1 MLPEGSL
8 QSAKAPV
15 GIAVPFGVE
24 SPSVRRF
31 PAATI
36 AATLSLW
43 VAAAEAQTG
52 RPTATAVAIGEG
64 PVLDGAVLDDAVWQ
78 AIEPAS
84 GLTQTRPYAG
94 EPGTERTE
102 VRFAFT
108 EDILFVSVVCHDR
121 EPDGIVISDSRR
133 DAPLNETDSFQVILD
148 TFRDGRNGFVFG
160 TNPAGIE
167 YDGQVV
173 GGGSGVFS
181 GMGGSSRFRGGSST
195 GFNLNWDGA
204 WNVTTQI
211 GDFGWSAELAIPFR
225 TLRYP
230 SADVQ
235 TWGLNF
241 QRNIAR
247 HREVSFWSELDRN
260 HELDRLTDAGSL
272 QGVEPPPQRNL
283 KLIPYAIGSSRELP
297 EADSG
302 DESDSD
308 IGLDL
313 KYSVTPSLTLDL
325 TYNTDFAQVEVDE
338 QQVNLDRFNL
348 FFPEKRPFFLENA
361 GLFTVGAR
369 SGGSRASARVDLFF
383 SRRIGIGPGG
393 ELVPIDYGGRLSG
406 KAGRFNVGLLHMQ
419 TATVGGLHGNNYAVA
434 RLNRELGERSSIGGM
449 FVSREGVGSLAP
461 ENDTNRAYAIDGK
474 WGIGEHHT
482 IESYVAQTDTP
493 GLDGDDSSMLVSYN
507 LGKPEW
513 RGSVSYAEARE
524 NFNPEV
530 GFMSR
535 TNYRNFSAF
544 GMRTMRPKALAG
556 LHEIRPH
563 ASYSGIWDFDDYKE
577 TQYIHVDTHWEWRN
591 GFEIHTGV
599 NFTEE
604 GVQEAFEVVDGFS
617 IAAGRYSHHEFQ
629 TVVQTN
635 QAKPL
640 SISIR
645 NVTGGFFG
653 GDLSTTSLTLLARR
667 GERLT
672 SELIWDHNDAKV
684 PSGKFQV
691 NLGRLRLS
699 YSITPRMLVQA
710 LAQYNDQSDNVSANL
725 RFSWLQDANT
735 GLFVVYNE
743 IDELGARLLYERPD
757 RTVIVKYSRLVD
769 IFR

>member
-1 MLPEGSL
+1 M
-8 QSAKAPV
+8 
-15 GIAVPFGVE
+15 
-24 SPSVRRF
+24 RRI
-31 PAATI
+31 PAAAR
-36 AATLSLW
+36 AAILPLALST
-43 VAAAEAQTG
+43 AASEAQTG
-52 RPTATAVAIGEG
+52 RPSARPSATAVAIGEV
-64 PVLDGAVLDDAVWQ
+64 PALDGAVLDDPVWQ
-78 AIEPAS
+78 VIEPAS

-102 VRFAFT
+102 VRIAYT
-108 EDILFVSVVCHDR
+108 EDTLFVAVVCHDR
-121 EPDGIVISDSRR
+121 EPDGIVVSDSRR
-133 DAPLNETDSFQVILD
+133 DAPLDETDSFQVIFD
-148 TFRDGRNGFVFG
+148 TFHDGRNGFVFG

-167 YDGQVV
+167 YDGQVLE
-173 GGGSGVFS
+173 GGSGVFS
-181 GMGGSSRFRGGSST
+181 GMGGGGRFRGGLST

-204 WNVTTQI
+204 WNVATQV
-211 GDFGWSAELAIPFR
+211 GEFGWSAEFAIPFR

-230 SADVQ
+230 PTKVQ

-247 HREVSFWSELDRN
+247 HKEVAFWSELDRN
-260 HELDRLTDAGSL
+260 HDLDRLTDAGSL
-272 QGVEPPPQRNL
+272 QGVEPPAQRNL
-283 KLIPYAIGSSRELP
+283 KLIPYAIGSSREPP
-297 EADSG
+297 EAGSEN
-302 DESDSD
+302 ESDSD
-308 IGLDL
+308 LGFDV

-383 SRRIGIGPGG
+383 SRRIGIGPNG
-393 ELVPIDYGGRLSG
+393 ELIPIDYGGRLSG

-419 TATVGGLHGNNYAVA
+419 TATTAGLHGNDYAVV
-434 RLNRELGERSSIGGM
+434 RVNRELGERSSIGGM
-449 FVSREGVGSLAP
+449 FVSREGAGSLAP
-461 ENDTNRAYAIDGK
+461 TNDTNRTYAIDGK

-482 IESYVAQTDTP
+482 IESYVAETDTP
-493 GLDGDDSSMLVSYN
+493 GLDGDDSSMLLSYN

-513 RGSVSYAEARE
+513 RGSLSYAEAQA

-535 TNYRNFSAF
+535 TEFRNLSAF
-544 GMRTMRPKALAG
+544 GMRTIRPKSLAG

-563 ASYSGIWDFDDYKE
+563 VSYSGIWDFDDYKE
-577 TQYIHVDTHWEWRN
+577 THYVHVDTHWEWRN
-591 GFEIHTGV
+591 GFEVHTGV

-604 GVQEAFEVVDGFS
+604 GVKEAFEVVDGFS
-617 IAAGRYSHHEFQ
+617 IAPGRYSHDEVQ
-629 TVVQTN
+629 TVFRTN
-635 QAKPL
+635 QAKPF

-645 NVTGGFFG
+645 NITGGFFG
-653 GDLSTTSLTLLARR
+653 GNLSTTSLTLLARR

-672 SELIWDHNDAKV
+672 SELRWDHNDAKV
-684 PSGKFQV
+684 ASGKFQV

-710 LAQYNDQSDNVSANL
+710 LAQYNDQSDNVSTNL

-743 IDELGARLLYERPD
+743 VDELGARLLHERPD
-757 RTVIVKYSRLVD
+757 RTVIVKYSRLIDV
-769 IFR
+769 FR

>member
-1 MLPEGSL
+1 MGE
-8 QSAKAPV
+8 AP
-15 GIAVPFGVE
+15 
-24 SPSVRRF
+24 
-31 PAATI
+31 
-36 AATLSLW
+36 
-43 VAAAEAQTG
+43 Q
-52 RPTATAVAIGEG
+52 
-64 PVLDGAVLDDAVWQ
+64 LDGRVLDDPVWQ
-78 AIEPAS
+78 SIAPAS
-84 GLTQTRPYAG
+84 GTIQTRPFAG

-108 EDILFVSVVCHDR
+108 EDTLFVAVVCHDR

-133 DAPLNETDSFQVILD
+133 DAPLNETDSFQVIFD

-167 YDGQVV
+167 YDGQVLQ
-173 GGGSGVFS
+173 GGSGVFG
-181 GMGGSSRFRGGSST
+181 GMGGGGRFRGALSA

-204 WNVTTQI
+204 WNVATQV
-211 GDFGWSAELAIPFR
+211 GEFGWSAEFAIPFR

-230 SADVQ
+230 PTDTQ

-247 HREVSFWSELDRN
+247 HREVAFWSELDRN
-260 HELDRLTDAGSL
+260 HDLDRLTDAGSL
-272 QGVEPPPQRNL
+272 RGVEPPPQRNL
-283 KLIPYAIGSSRELP
+283 KLIPYAIGSSREP
-297 EADSG
+297 PSAGSDS
-302 DESDSD
+302 ESDSD
-308 IGLDL
+308 LGVDL

-348 FFPEKRPFFLENA
+348 FFPEKRPFLLENA

-393 ELVPIDYGGRLSG
+393 ELIPIDYGGRLSG

-419 TATVGGLHGNNYAVA
+419 TASVGGLHGNNYAVA
-434 RLNRELGERSSIGGM
+434 RVNRELGERSSVGGM

-482 IESYVAQTDTP
+482 IETYLARTDTP
-493 GLDGDDSSMLVSYN
+493 GLDGDDSSLLLSYN
-507 LGKPEW
+507 LGKPQW
-513 RGSVSYAEARE
+513 RGNLSVAEARA

-535 TNYRNFSAF
+535 REFRNFSAF
-544 GMRTMRPKALAG
+544 GMRTIRPKNLLG
-556 LHEIRPH
+556 FHELRPH
-563 ASYSGIWDFDDYKE
+563 VSYSGIWDFDDYLE
-577 TQYIHVDTHWEWRN
+577 TEYIHVDNHWEWRN
-591 GFEIHTGV
+591 GFQVHTGV
-599 NFTEE
+599 NFTKE
-604 GVQEAFEVVDGFS
+604 GVKETFEIVEGIPVQ
-617 IAAGRYSHHEFQ
+617 AGRYSHDELQ
-629 TVVQTN
+629 TVFSTN
-635 QAKPL
+635 QAKPF
-640 SISIR
+640 SVYIR
-645 NVTGGFFG
+645 NITGGFFG
-653 GDLSTTSLTLLARR
+653 GDRSSTSFTLLARR

-672 SELIWDHNDAKV
+672 SELTWDHNDVDIDAG
-684 PSGKFQV
+684 SFQV

-743 IDELGARLLYERPD
+743 VDELGARILYERPD

-769 IFR
+769 VFR